1 MDENKKTII
10 TVLLSG
16 GFLGFVQFL
25 ITFWSDKHDKTKK
38 IEEENL
44 ARYEDIKSDIDD
56 LNKNISFLSN
66 VLQNFTQEMRDYNQ
80 SVGELVVG
88 LGQDKLI
95 YLTEKYRKRGGIT
108 LKEKAALKSIYIP
121 YHVKLNGNG
130 YGEIGFNYCMNDLPV
145 ISDSEAIEL
154 DERK

>member
-25 ITFWSDKHDKTKK
+25 ITFCSDKHDKTKK
-38 IEEENL
+38 IEEENH
-44 ARYEDIKSDIDD
+44 ARYEYIKS
-56 LNKNISFLSN
+56 KNISFLSN